1 MQSLYSFSTQTRVVI
16 SALVL
21 TLLWGL
27 ISWAVTLA

>member
-16 SALVL
+16 AALVL

>member
-1 MQSLYSFSTQTRVVI
+1 MQSLYSFSTLTRVVI
-16 SALVL
+16 VALVL